1 MSRTG
6 EIGAEEIKKNIQFEI
21 DEFLGHRD
29 SIDPQNM
36 TIKSSLTLPSRDT
49 ENVNIYTDAENQPPN
64 NTTEITDGD
73 RPVKKSQ
80 RHKNMKRERAKTSDS
95 MLERVMD
102 FQAVVHEDNKRM
114 KNDFLESMEKQTNT
128 LVAGLEDI
136 ASMFNKN

>member
-6 EIGAEEIKKNIQFEI
+6 EIGAEEIKKNIQFFDEI

-49 ENVNIYTDAENQPPN
+49 ENVNICTDAENQPPN

-73 RPVKKSQ
+73 KKKFQ
-80 RHKNMKRERAKTSDS
+80 RHKNIKRERAKTSDS

-102 FQAVVHEDNKRM
+102 FQAVVHEDNK
-114 KNDFLESMEKQTNT
+114 
-128 LVAGLEDI
+128 
-136 ASMFNKN
+136 